1 MAMPF
6 DAVAQS
12 EGIYLSGAL
21 GAVWPQDAEFVG
33 TGISAEASFHP
44 GLFGSLALG
53 TTFGNIWRSDVE
65 LSYRASDVGELSGVG
80 NGSGEVNGSAAMING
95 YYDLFSGSDL
105 RPYLGGGIGIMR
117 LIADGVSPI
126 GGSTIDDED
135 TVVAVQGV
143 AGVGYRV
150 NDWLG
155 LFTDYRFLATT
166 ETEFTTV
173 AGRPLNWE
181 YREHRIVVGLRWSF
195 GGAEFDRQT
204 TAPRFMEP
212 KKAAKK
218 LLDMPWS
225 PDDRPKAAPTTK
237 QPIVPLARPMAKQ
250 SKQAVNS
257 PEPVKSSGVGKRF
270 FVYFDW
276 DRWVLTPEALL
287 IIQAAGE
294 AGAAGRATGIHATGH
309 ADRSGPVWYNMVL
322 SQRRAE
328 VVKAEL
334 VKLGVPADAV
344 TVEWKGETTPVIKTA
359 DGIREAMNRR
369 VEVLLR

>member
-1 MAMPF
+1 MVAKLICAISGVPIRKNHKISSSHLLLAIVLSSGMAMPF

-33 TGISAEASFHP
+33 TGTSAEASFHP

-53 TTFGNIWRSDVE
+53 TTFGDIWRSDVE
-65 LSYRASDVGELSGVG
+65 LSYRASDVGELSGVA

-195 GGAEFDRQT
+195 GGAEFDRQK
-204 TAPRFMEP
+204 RRRG
-212 KKAAKK
+212 
-218 LLDMPWS
+218 LWS
-225 PDDRPKAAPTTK
+225 LR
-237 QPIVPLARPMAKQ
+237 R
-250 SKQAVNS
+250 
-257 PEPVKSSGVGKRF
+257 
-270 FVYFDW
+270 
-276 DRWVLTPEALL
+276 
-287 IIQAAGE
+287 
-294 AGAAGRATGIHATGH
+294 
-309 ADRSGPVWYNMVL
+309 
-322 SQRRAE
+322 QRRSCSTCH
-328 VVKAEL
+328 
-334 VKLGVPADAV
+334 G
-344 TVEWKGETTPVIKTA
+344 
-359 DGIREAMNRR
+359 
-369 VEVLLR
+369 LLMIGPKRHRLQNSL